1 MPTVLGTDGSSTSGG
16 LLVGTGFNSLFL
28 ASSRHFMQNP
38 TMHGR
43 NTTTTYARGY
53 RERINIKLGAG
64 GTWSWRR
71 VAFALKGPQIRNFWI
86 DNSLIPPIDGLQDE
100 FGQTTVR
107 ALNTV
112 ESPILTQITTLLF
125 EGVQNEDWYDP
136 YTAKVDKTRVTLL
149 YDRVRSFNPGNESGK
164 IINIKQWLPINKNIV
179 YDDDENAQGM
189 TSIPYSTEGKP
200 GLGDG
205 MIPAINQMLLDLS
218 PAELSKVNDKRET
231 DYLVSKFFLATNVM
245 GKEVVTPKSPYVRR
259 RRTISSLRVG
269 GYFYPLHDFLKKRLI
284 DLRKKL

>member
-1 MPTVLGTDGSSTSGG
+1 MPTVLSAAGDATSGG

-38 TMHGR
+38 TTHGR
-43 NTTTTYARGY
+43 NVTSTYARGY

-71 VAFALKGPQIRNFWI
+71 VVFAMKGPQIRNFWI

-125 EGVQNEDWYDP
+125 EGVQNTDWYDP

-164 IINIKQWLPINKNIV
+164 IINIKQWLPINKNLV

-200 GLGDG
+200 GIGDVYIWD
-205 MIPAINQMLLDLS
+205 MVRLES
-218 PAELSKVNDKRET
+218 PAQAGTAS
-231 DYLVSKFFLATNVM
+231 FQF
-245 GKEVVTPKSPYVRR
+245 TPEGTWYWHER
-259 RRTISSLRVG
+259 
-269 GYFYPLHDFLKKRLI
+269 
-284 DLRKKL
+284 